1 MSRPMVAKTLKAPNF
16 KLLIGMT
23 NIVNSISLTN
33 YTPKKILKKNVK
45 RENPELG
52 KRKKKSMKQRDLKIP
67 KN

>member
-1 MSRPMVAKTLKAPNF
+1 MVAKTLKAPNF

-23 NIVNSISLTN
+23 SIVNSISLTN
-33 YTPKKILKKNVK
+33 YTPKNFIKKNVK

-52 KRKKKSMKQRDLKIP
+52 KRKNKSMKQRDLKIP